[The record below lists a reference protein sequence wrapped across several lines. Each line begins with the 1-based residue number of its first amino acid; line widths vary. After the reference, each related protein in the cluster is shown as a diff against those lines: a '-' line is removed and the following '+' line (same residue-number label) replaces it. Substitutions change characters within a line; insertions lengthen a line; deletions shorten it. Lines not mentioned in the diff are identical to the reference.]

1 MDGRGGQEWGVG
13 PFPLGGR
20 GGRAPS
26 SSSQGQPG
34 EGCECLDLHGRRG
47 LVSDPTRKLIE
58 ERRAGQ
64 PLGMTG
70 RSWFCWTTGFPGPG
84 GFVVQTPEW
93 EASVRT
99 HVSSMDV

>member
-1 MDGRGGQEWGVG
+1 
-13 PFPLGGR
+13 
-20 GGRAPS
+20 
-26 SSSQGQPG
+26 
-34 EGCECLDLHGRRG
+34 
-47 LVSDPTRKLIE
+47 
-58 ERRAGQ
+58 
-64 PLGMTG
+64 MTG